1 MRRAPVSG
9 GTPSVLALPC
19 KVFGAPEVAF
29 LTDAVPG
36 TISTLLS
43 GVAGL
48 DTKVPPSS
56 LEVDKVKGDLGRLAE
71 LYQVSSFIVTS
82 LTASPG
88 RFALNVQLVDA
99 ATRKVRWG
107 QQYDGPREAYNELA
121 RQAAEGIRQAVK
133 PATAPVPAAGVSSEA
148 ELAFREGTYFSRRY
162 NNFHDQHDFDLALAA
177 FQRALELAPGLA
189 DAAGKI
195 AMLYVFRFQSGM
207 MPARESVPAVE
218 RWASQALA
226 ISPCSALALSAL
238 CAVELERPVQ
248 STRRMVEYG
257 LKAALCGRADGRA
270 QFFLG
275 YGAYPA
281 GLTSVAIAAYLEAHR
296 LDPLDV
302 YAPLNA
308 AFWLRGLGRP
318 EEALRLLDQALTTE
332 PGMPLL
338 QLDRVATLVDLR
350 RLAEAETVLRPLEAR
365 AEKSSFLRM
374 YTPMIRSA
382 LSLAAGN
389 RSDADAALA
398 QVFSLIRSEQGTGL
412 LLGDATGYVAP
423 PLARQGRVKEAVD
436 ILERAAAVGAAVPYE
451 FLMRNRDL
459 ASVRGDPRFP
469 GILARSKVQFDEAR
483 GILEQARAR
492 GELPAY
498 LHQPFDELV
507 RLLKENEGRR

>member
-1 MRRAPVSG
+1 V
-9 GTPSVLALPC
+9 
-19 KVFGAPEVAF
+19 E
-29 LTDAVPG
+29 
-36 TISTLLS
+36 
-43 GVAGL
+43 
-48 DTKVPPSS
+48 
-56 LEVDKVKGDLGRLAE
+56 KVKGDLGRLAE

-82 LTASPG
+82 LTASSG

-99 ATRKVRWG
+99 ATRSVRWG

-121 RQAAEGIRQAVK
+121 RQAAEGIRQAIT
-133 PATAPVPAAGVSSEA
+133 PAAAPVPKAGVSSEA
-148 ELAFREGTYFSRRY
+148 ELALREGTYFSLRY
-162 NNFHDQHDFDLALAA
+162 NNFYDRSDFDRALAA
-177 FQRALELAPGLA
+177 FQRALKIAPGLA
-189 DAAGKI
+189 DAAGEI
-195 AMLYVFRFQSGM
+195 AKLYVFRFQAGM

-226 ISPCSALALSAL
+226 ISPCSVPALSAL

-257 LKAALCGRADGRA
+257 LKAASCRPADGFA

-281 GLTSVAIAAYLEAHR
+281 GLTSVAIAAHLEAHR
-296 LDPLDV
+296 LNPLDV
-302 YAPLNA
+302 YAPYNA
-308 AFWLRGLGRP
+308 AFLLRGLGRP

-338 QLDRVATLVDLR
+338 QLDRVATLVDLG
-350 RLAEAETVLRPLEAR
+350 RLAEAETNLKLLEAR
-365 AEKSSFLRM
+365 AQKVPILRM

-389 RSDADAALA
+389 RSAADAALA

-412 LLGDATGYVAP
+412 LVGDAAAYLAP
-423 PLARQGRVKEAVD
+423 PLARQGRIVEAVD
-436 ILERAAAVGAAVPYE
+436 ILERGAAVGAAVPYE

-498 LHQPFDELV
+498 LHKPLDELV